1 MLRRQTHTCTCTSFR
16 PCSHSLRVLVQH
28 LLERPRRRLAFFAGD
43 TAARDTACNHH
54 VEVGALVLA
63 VFSPAPQPREVS
75 PAAPTPAA
83 RAAEAFCSLSRPLRR
98 PSSLPPLA
106 RPSLGGGRPGSRQP
120 ARGGRAMQGGA
131 ERWAGSGGSQGSC
144 LSWAVGRLG
153 EGGGGRGG
161 KGLASP
167 AQKTKMDQP
176 FWQADG
182 ILDPTR
188 GQRDQEPRRGRAAEA
203 ARGVGVGAGGQPWQG
218 GLEQVWAC
226 AVRARE
232 CVRVPVSVCVRARR
246 CRWARCVAVPV
257 CVCLCVCVGVCVMLL
272 CMHLSVCVSCSS
284 VCLCVGTLSAA
295 LLRCGVKEEQHVYS
309 RACTPSAAV
318 L

>member
-144 LSWAVGRLG
+144 RAWVVGRRG
-153 EGGGGRGG
+153 EGRG
-161 KGLASP
+161 KGMLPVP

-176 FWQADG
+176 
-182 ILDPTR
+182 I
-188 GQRDQEPRRGRAAEA
+188 
-203 ARGVGVGAGGQPWQG
+203 
-218 GLEQVWAC
+218 
-226 AVRARE
+226 
-232 CVRVPVSVCVRARR
+232 
-246 CRWARCVAVPV
+246 
-257 CVCLCVCVGVCVMLL
+257 
-272 CMHLSVCVSCSS
+272 
-284 VCLCVGTLSAA
+284 
-295 LLRCGVKEEQHVYS
+295 
-309 RACTPSAAV
+309 
-318 L
+318 